1 MDEEKKNEILKKKAI
16 LMMSTLKGNAAL
28 NEMKKT
34 CERVRIAANMYRQ
47 ATKTTNLITKDYAIN
62 ELADIAELSSKSTEE
77 IINALEEATNILIER
92 ITNIPN
98 LTSINYKNTLYLI
111 LISILITIISGLR
124 PAKKASKI
132 EIVEALRNE

>member
-34 CERVRIAANMYRQ
+34 CAQVRTAANMYRQ
-47 ATKTTNLITKDYAIN
+47 ATKTTNPITKDYAIN

-77 IINALEEATNILIER
+77 IIDALEEATNTLVEIGSALID
-92 ITNIPN
+92 
-98 LTSINYKNTLYLI
+98 
-111 LISILITIISGLR
+111 
-124 PAKKASKI
+124 I
-132 EIVEALRNE
+132 EGGTME